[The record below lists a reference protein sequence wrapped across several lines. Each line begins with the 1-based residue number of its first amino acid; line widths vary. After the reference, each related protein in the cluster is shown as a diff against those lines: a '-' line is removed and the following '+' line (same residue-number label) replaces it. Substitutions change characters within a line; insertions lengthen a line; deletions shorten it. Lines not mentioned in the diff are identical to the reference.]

1 MTAIT
6 CLLSWAR
13 SVTGSNDPVPLQ
25 IEQAPIVHEETGSYE
40 ASPQIVQ
47 TPRKKRAIM
56 KKCTPRRAPI
66 YADPAPPTSPAS
78 NTRSKKKLQLN
89 NLWFMFYMM
98 KELLLLLVCFM
109 Q

>member
-40 ASPQIVQ
+40 APLQTVQ
-47 TPRKKRAIM
+47 TPQKKRAIM

-66 YADPAPPTSPAS
+66 YADLSPPTS
-78 NTRSKKKLQLN
+78 
-89 NLWFMFYMM
+89 
-98 KELLLLLVCFM
+98 
-109 Q
+109 